1 MLQSWV
7 TGKGLCTRKRIW
19 SFMSTKHT
27 HTHVGTWSFLLVL
40 TVSNAREMAPNNKQ
54 ATSLTTLL

>member
-19 SFMSTKHT
+19 SFMNTNT
-27 HTHVGTWSFLLVL
+27 HTRVGTWSFLLVL
-40 TVSNAREMAPNNKQ
+40 TVSIAREMAPNNKQ